1 MVSAFTATH
10 QAVEAG
16 RRPLLD
22 EGGPSGMNRLEPSL
36 ALVALLLAGSA
47 AACQGKTEPP
57 SEPPP
62 SGGLAGSPPV
72 ALYPPGTPGPDA
84 VGPPVVADVAA
95 PPEPD
100 AVAPP
105 PEPPDAAS
113 VPPPSPDAVVDAASF
128 AAPPDVL
135 PEATRRDTATREV
148 VSAPDVAREVVS
160 TPDVAREVV
169 SAPDVAREVAS
180 PDDAGRLPEATVS
193 ETVAAP
199 EAGTSGPDPQAAART
214 FAGAQNNVQRCAE
227 AEGRGELRVRARV
240 RGSDGRVRE
249 VTIESRYTDAAEQC
263 ARNLI
268 ATLRFPTFAGESAT
282 LEYTYVI
289 ADLPTTTDL
298 GPGATLAQ
306 QLEAEESRLRR
317 LAKRCIVGV
326 TGAVTVHVW
335 VSAET
340 RTATLRRVDGDVTA
354 EQREC
359 LSEVAR
365 SANLPNLPSSAE
377 RSWRIQ

>member
-1 MVSAFTATH
+1 
-10 QAVEAG
+10 
-16 RRPLLD
+16 
-22 EGGPSGMNRLEPSL
+22 MNRLEPSL
-36 ALVALLLAGSA
+36 VLVVLLLAGSVV
-47 AACQGKTEPP
+47 AACRGKTEPP

-72 ALYPPGTPGPDA
+72 DLSPPGTPGPDG
-84 VGPPVVADVAA
+84 VGPPVVADIVA
-95 PPEPD
+95 PPAPEVVAPPLETPDAGSLPPPPSD
-100 AVAPP
+100 AVADATPP
-105 PEPPDAAS
+105 
-113 VPPPSPDAVVDAASF
+113 
-128 AAPPDVL
+128 AAPPDVASA
-135 PEATRRDTATREV
+135 ATRRDVATREA
-148 VSAPDVAREVVS
+148 VSAPDVAREAAAV
-160 TPDVAREVV
+160 
-169 SAPDVAREVAS
+169 
-180 PDDAGRLPEATVS
+180 DDAGRPPEATTP
-193 ETVAAP
+193 ETSAAP

-227 AEGRGELRVRARV
+227 AEGPGELRVRARV
-240 RGSDGRVRE
+240 RGTDGRVRE

-268 ATLRFPTFAGESAT
+268 ATLRFPTFTGESAT
-282 LEYTYVI
+282 LEYTYAI
-289 ADLPTTTDL
+289 ADMPTTADA
-298 GPGATLAQ
+298 GPGATLEQ